1 MQTNRAVCFMG
12 PNPSQLAAGGIF
24 EEMFAVPNL
33 EPIAAINSFDVE
45 DIFCC
50 QPQNATHGC
59 GHVLVHPVGELND
72 DYRTFARRSYKATAH
87 RSRATSEFPQYD
99 LHSVYPSSRAN
110 KLHLTLDV
118 ALTFVS
124 LPDTSL

>member
-1 MQTNRAVCFMG
+1 
-12 PNPSQLAAGGIF
+12 
-24 EEMFAVPNL
+24 MFAVPNL
-33 EPIAAINSFDVE
+33 EPIAAVNGLDIK

-50 QPQNATHGC
+50 QPQNATHGRSD
-59 GHVLVHPVGELND
+59 VLVHTVGELND
-72 DYRTFARRSYKATAH
+72 DYRTFAWRSHKATTH

-118 ALTFVS
+118 TLTFVS
-124 LPDTSL
+124 LPDTSLKLVRIKVGLGLAESQN

>member
-1 MQTNRAVCFMG
+1 
-12 PNPSQLAAGGIF
+12 
-24 EEMFAVPNL
+24 MFAVPNL

-45 DIFCC
+45 DIFCR

-59 GHVLVHPVGELND
+59 GHVLVHSVGELND

-87 RSRATSEFPQYD
+87 RSRTTSEFPQYD